1 MKKKE
6 RRRKFFKSSET
17 DGKTQPCDRDGDREK
32 EIARLGDGYA
42 KWNTSALKK
51 TRMRPA
57 GCNRKYGPTASGNI
71 VAISSN
77 HNVRNHRKARRETR
91 AGMENK
97 KASFRLPT
105 RPHQKN
111 WSERT
116 SSGNEYPKKKR
127 AHQKQKELPCR
138 VWPPTSAAS

>member
-57 GCNRKYGPTASGNI
+57 GCNRKYGPTASGSI

-77 HNVRNHRKARRETR
+77 HNVRNH
-91 AGMENK
+91 K
-97 KASFRLPT
+97 KACARLVQGWKT
-105 RPHQKN
+105 RKRS
-111 WSERT
+111 SE
-116 SSGNEYPKKKR
+116 
-127 AHQKQKELPCR
+127 C
-138 VWPPTSAAS
+138 